1 MLRTLMLAGICAMFA
16 CQGSTDPPVSFVA
29 GLRVLG
35 ARADPPQVDPGGRAT
50 VTLLVADT
58 TNRAATATWTR
69 CLDAPLPGAAV
80 NPDCVTRQT
89 APFLQAVGEGLMIT
103 ADMPEVAPGALG
115 LPDVTNGVYLPLV
128 ARVTDG
134 ADTVVAVY
142 RLRLG
147 DGSPTN
153 RNPAI
158 AEVDVVGAGGVTAS
172 LDGAS
177 PRVVHAGDA
186 LTLEV
191 AFAPGSAETYAGPGG
206 VTATEVLTTAW
217 FCTAG
222 ALSFE
227 QTSLAQPRTVLRLA
241 DQLPSPGQ
249 TIDLYAVARDGRGG
263 IDFVHRALELQ

>member
-1 MLRTLMLAGICAMFA
+1 MLRALMLAGICAMFA
-16 CQGSTDPPVSFVA
+16 CQSSTDLPVSFVT

-50 VTLLVADT
+50 VALLVADT
-58 TNRAATATWTR
+58 TGRAATASWTR
-69 CLDAPLPGAAV
+69 CLEPPLPGAAV

-89 APFLQAVGEGLMIT
+89 APFLQALGDGLTIT
-103 ADMPEVAPGALG
+103 ADMPELAPGALG

-147 DGSPTN
+147 DGSPAN

-158 AEVDVVGAGGVTAS
+158 AEVDVVEADGVAAP
-172 LDGAS
+172 LDAAS

-186 LTLEV
+186 LALEV
-191 AFAPGSAETYAGPGG
+191 AFAPGSVETYAGPGG
-206 VTATEVLTTAW
+206 LTATEVLTTSW
-217 FCTAG
+217 FSTAG

-227 QTSLAQPRTVLRLA
+227 QTSVTQPQTVLRLA
-241 DQLPSPGQ
+241 DQPPSPGQ
-249 TIDLYAVARDGRGG
+249 TIDLYAVTRDGRGG